1 MAIKTAIVPV
11 AGLGT
16 RLIPV
21 TKSQP
26 KEMLPVGR
34 KPVVQYIVEDLINF
48 GIERILFITGSNK
61 TSIENYFDIH
71 TELVNTLREKGK
83 EDILAELQFDY
94 TPTRYFFTRQRQLLG
109 LGHAVLCGRE
119 FIGDDPFVV
128 ALGDSII
135 GLKAQNNLL
144 QRMHACFQQTDC
156 AAVVAFESVPRDEVA
171 RYGIAHPADDAPADM
186 FRLQDVIEKPDPA
199 DAPSQLAIAARYIF
213 KPQIFTALAQTS
225 PGKGGEIQLTDAIR
239 RLIQSGQTV
248 YGVRLTADEQRY
260 DIGNFAS
267 YFRAFVE
274 FALADDKY
282 GADLRAYLATLQEE
296 QR

>member
-144 QRMHACFQQTDC
+144 QRMQTCYQQTDC
-156 AAVVAFESVPRDEVA
+156 AAVVAFESVSRDDVA
-171 RYGIAHPADDAPADM
+171 RYGIAHPADESPAAM
-186 FRLQDVIEKPDPA
+186 FRLQDVIENPDPA

-225 PGKGGEIQLTDAIR
+225 PGTGGEIQLTDAIR
-239 RLIQSGQTV
+239 HLIQSGQTV

-282 GADLRAYLATLQEE
+282 GADLRAYLATLQE
-296 QR
+296 